1 MKGYSVA
8 SRILRSIRDNG
19 KAVIQEHLAI
29 PLAVG
34 ALAMLIYFVFCKIK
48 KKNICSKSALSL
60 FSAFFYF
67 TMIFDITVFSRIGQ
81 AQDPLS
87 DVLGDWWILDT
98 SFIMYVN
105 YSPIINVMLT
115 IPLCALL
122 IFITRQFFGTVYS
135 DKKAIFLSTTVSLGL
150 SLIIEIT
157 QLIFKLGTFQLSDLA
172 YNTLGGLIG
181 ALLFILIK
189 KLYKRIKKSR
199 VDYK

>member
-8 SRILRSIRDNG
+8 SRILRSIRDTG

-34 ALAMLIYFVFCKIK
+34 ACAVLIYIIICKIK

-60 FSAFFYF
+60 FSVFFYF
-67 TMIFDITVFSRIGQ
+67 AMIFDVTVFSRIGQ
-81 AQDPLS
+81 VQDPLS
-87 DVLGDWWILDT
+87 NVLGDWWILDT

-105 YSPIINVMLT
+105 FSPIINILLT
-115 IPLCALL
+115 LPLGALL
-122 IFITRQFFGTVYS
+122 ILIIRQFFGKVYS
-135 DKKAIFLSTTVSLGL
+135 DKKTVLLSTSVSLGL
-150 SLIIEIT
+150 SLIIELT
-157 QLIFKLGTFQLSDLA
+157 QLIFKLGTFQLSDLT

-199 VDYK
+199 IDN